1 MFVRPVSLAASA
13 VVLSGALMLSACG
26 SGEGKAE
33 GPAAESEAVAPASA
47 SAAPEAPQAVPAV
60 FDLNQVP
67 ISTADLGAFPYVP
80 VTSGYEVSDE
90 KTMDLA
96 AFPIWTGAGFQVV
109 EGKVRMA
116 ESGTPEGKEYS
127 RLEFE
132 RGIENAIKT
141 AGGVR
146 IANGVAPNEL
156 IENLP
161 ETLRNDMRL
170 GLGPVY
176 GNPFTSYVI
185 RRPDRIIWVQVVS
198 DSNRSAWTVVDAP
211 NG

>member
-13 VVLSGALMLSACG
+13 VVLTGALMLSACG

-33 GPAAESEAVAPASA
+33 NAAAGTEAAAPASA
-47 SAAPEAPQAVPAV
+47 PAAPDAPQAVPAV
-60 FDLNQVP
+60 FDLSQIPV
-67 ISTADLGAFPYVP
+67 STAELGDFPYVP
-80 VTSGYEVSDE
+80 VTAGYEVRDE

-116 ESGTPEGKEYS
+116 ESATPEGKEYS

-132 RGIENAIKT
+132 RGIENAIKA

-146 IANGVAPNEL
+146 IASSVAPNDV

-161 ETLRNDMRL
+161 EPLRNDMRL

-176 GNPFTSYVI
+176 GNPFTAYVI
-185 RRPDRIIWVQVVS
+185 RRPDRTIWVQVVS

>member
-1 MFVRPVSLAASA
+1 
-13 VVLSGALMLSACG
+13 MLSACG
-26 SGEGKAE
+26 SSEGKAE
-33 GPAAESEAVAPASA
+33 GAAAGDEAAAPASA
-47 SAAPEAPQAVPAV
+47 PAAPDAPQAVPAV
-60 FDLNQVP
+60 FDLSQVP
-67 ISTADLGAFPYVP
+67 LSTAELGDFPYVP
-80 VTSGYEVSDE
+80 VTAGYEVRDE

-96 AFPIWTGAGFQVV
+96 AFPIWTGAGFQIV

-116 ESGTPEGKEYS
+116 ESATPEGKEYS

-132 RGIENAIKT
+132 RGIENAIKA

-146 IANGVAPNEL
+146 IASSVAPNDL
-156 IENLP
+156 IENVP
-161 ETLRNDMRL
+161 ETLRSDMRL

-185 RRPDRIIWVQVVS
+185 RRADRTVWVQVVS
-198 DSNRSAWTVVDAP
+198 DSNRSTWTVVDAP

>member
-1 MFVRPVSLAASA
+1 MFVRPVSLTVSLAA
-13 VVLSGALMLSACG
+13 LSGVLMLSACG
-26 SGEGKAE
+26 GGDDKASA
-33 GPAAESEAVAPASA
+33 PAAETEVPTASAPATTT
-47 SAAPEAPQAVPAV
+47 APEAAPVA
-60 FDLNQVP
+60 FDLEQVP
-67 ISTADLGAFPYVP
+67 VSTAELGAFPYVP
-80 VTSGYEVSDE
+80 VTAGYEVRDE

-96 AFPIWTGAGFQVV
+96 AFPIWTGAGFHTV
-109 EGKVRMA
+109 EGRVRMA
-116 ESGTPEGKEYS
+116 ESATPEGKEYS

-132 RGIENAIKT
+132 RGIENAIKA

-146 IANGVAPNEL
+146 IASGVAPNQV
-156 IENLP
+156 IEDLP
-161 ETLRNDMRL
+161 SVLREDMRL

-185 RRPDRIIWVQVVS
+185 RRPDRTIWVQVVS